1 MAEKHQ
7 RTVVLGRAKGEGDR
21 KTAKVL
27 DSLAA
32 GVKVLER
39 LVEDAGKG
47 ALGAST
53 DELGIGMGNG
63 HDASDDDD
71 DNDDDSIVRV
81 QHRKQRTNEVW

>member
-1 MAEKHQ
+1 MAENQQ
-7 RTVVLGRAKGEGDR
+7 RTVVLGRAKGEADR
-21 KTAKVL
+21 KMAKVL

-32 GVKVLER
+32 DVEVLGR

-53 DELGIGMGNG
+53 DELGMGMGNG

-71 DNDDDSIVRV
+71 DNDDDSIAHV